1 MDTRKFKLGLI
12 LCLSG
17 FVLVNANLLWR
28 VRDLLLEG
36 YGDFA
41 SFYTAGKILRQHE
54 GKRLYDPHL
63 AWSMQQEFAPR
74 VEIRRGPLPY
84 IRPPFEALLFLPFAY
99 LSYPAA
105 YAVWTALKICLLLLI
120 AFLLESG
127 IAGRSPSLPGTLFR
141 WLVSL
146 AYFPVAFDL
155 RQGQDAALLLLIFC
169 LALQFLENGSDFR
182 AGIFLGLGLF
192 KFTLTMPLLLVFLVR
207 RKFRFVSGFFSAAA
221 VLLGLSVMVSGWS
234 TVLAYPEYLWT
245 LKATAPGLTTVRLM
259 PNLRGLF
266 AAFGVEG
273 GRTNWV
279 LGGVA
284 ILALIRSAR
293 IWDFGESHRRLY
305 FRAGFSLAIVVALV
319 TSYYSSS
326 YDLSLLLI
334 PILTLGPRLFE
345 EKRLGSTRVL
355 FLACMGLLLFTP
367 LYWVMLLRFDRSD
380 WIAPILLLFAFCLA
394 RMVVTELGTRSGSEI
409 LLECPKP

>member
-28 VRDLLLEG
+28 VRDLLVEG

-41 SFYTAGKILRQHE
+41 SFYTAGKILEQHE

-63 AWSMQQEFAPR
+63 AWSIQQEFAPR

-99 LSYPAA
+99 LSYPTA
-105 YAVWTALKICLLLLI
+105 YAVWTALKICLLLPI
-120 AFLLESG
+120 ACLLEPG
-127 IAGRSPSLPGTLFR
+127 IPGRSLSLPGTLFR

-155 RQGQDAALLLLIFC
+155 RQGQDAVLLLLILC
-169 LALQFLENGSDFR
+169 LALQSLENESDFR

-192 KFTLTMPLLLVFLVR
+192 KFTLTMPLLLVFLIR
-207 RKFRFVSGFFSAAA
+207 RKFRFVSGFFGVAA

-234 TVLAYPEYLWT
+234 TALAYPQYLWT
-245 LKATAPGLTTVRLM
+245 LKDTAPGLTAVRLM
-259 PNLRGLF
+259 PNLRGLL
-266 AAFGVEG
+266 AALGVEG
-273 GRTNWV
+273 GPTNWV

-284 ILALIRSAR
+284 ILALIGTAR
-293 IWDFGESHRRLY
+293 IWEFGESHGRPH
-305 FRAGFSLAIVVALV
+305 FRSGFSLAIVVALV
-319 TSYYSSS
+319 TSYYSLS

-334 PILTLGPRLFE
+334 PILTLNPKLLE
-345 EKRLGSTRVL
+345 ERRLGSMRAL
-355 FLACMGLLLFTP
+355 FLACLGLLLFTP

-380 WIAPILLLFAFCLA
+380 WIAPILLLFAIGLA
-394 RMVVTELGTRSGSEI
+394 RMVATGLGTRSGSEI
-409 LLECPKP
+409 LVECTKP